1 MIEIYFFFEKEV
13 KEQKEEQEAVAKNT
27 QYGSSCVDV
36 VRKREIKKNSPW
48 VCLSLIYRKC

>member
-36 VRKREIKKNSPW
+36 ERKREIKKNSPW